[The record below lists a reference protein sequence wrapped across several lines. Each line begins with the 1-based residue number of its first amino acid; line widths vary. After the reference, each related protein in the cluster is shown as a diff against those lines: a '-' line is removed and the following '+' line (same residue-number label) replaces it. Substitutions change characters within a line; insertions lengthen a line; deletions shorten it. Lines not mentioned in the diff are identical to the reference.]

1 MRIIRTVLLSAAA
14 ATAFAGVTSLTVAT
28 PAGAAV
34 RTKARPKPQPT
45 PTVAPTPT
53 SVILTS
59 VRPDLVYGLVRPA
72 ADYLEY
78 QLLSGP
84 GVGSNAPIERGVAAS
99 FFLEN
104 LQAASTYTYRI
115 RNIGV
120 GVAPS
125 AWTTFTVTTAATF
138 ASRPPAPMNLRVLS
152 RTATTVTVTWDAP
165 GAGSFQYRA
174 FVDETPLLLPVGP
187 YSYETRQRTFPVPA
201 PGVSVTVTV
210 TARDSMQNL
219 SLPATLVV
227 TG

>member
-1 MRIIRTVLLSAAA
+1 MRILRTVLLSAAA
-14 ATAFAGVTSLTVAT
+14 ATAFAGVTSLTLAA
-28 PAGAAV
+28 PAGAAI
-34 RTKARPKPQPT
+34 RIKPKPQPK

-72 ADYLEY
+72 ADYLDY

-84 GVGSNAPIERGVAAS
+84 GVGSNAPIQRGVAAS

-138 ASRPPAPMNLRVLS
+138 ASRPPAPKHLRVLS
-152 RTATTVTVTWDAP
+152 RTATTVTVSWDAP
-165 GAGSFQYRA
+165 SSGSFQYQA
-174 FVDETPLLLPVGP
+174 FVDQTPLLLASGP
-187 YSYETRQRTFPVPA
+187 YVFETRERTFAVPA
-201 PGVSVTVTV
+201 PGASVTVTV

-227 TG
+227 SG